1 MNDLTI
7 TITGWAATTP
17 TVRLSAQGIEMSSF
31 RLASTPRYFDRN
43 AGVWTDGRTEWFTV
57 RCFRSS
63 AVTVAQSV
71 KKGEPVIVTGKLR
84 THEWTT
90 NDGLDRVDL
99 QIDATGVGHD
109 LTRGISA
116 FSKATVATAS
126 DEPGEPADDEAAAG
140 TGSSDELEPED
151 LDEDLDGSDGDG
163 DPEFAGTASAAGT
176 AA

>member
-1 MNDLTI
+1 MNELTI

-17 TVRLSAQGIEMSSF
+17 TVRLSTQGIEMSSF
-31 RLASTPRYFDRN
+31 RLASTPRYFDRA
-43 AGVWTDGRTEWFTV
+43 AGAWTDGRTEWFTV

-109 LTRGISA
+109 LTRGIST
-116 FSKATVATAS
+116 FSKATVTAAAG
-126 DEPGEPADDEAAAG
+126 EAQEPADDDAG
-140 TGSSDELEPED
+140 ESAGGTDEVEPQDLED
-151 LDEDLDGSDGDG
+151 LGEVDGDAE
-163 DPEFAGTASAAGT
+163 PEFAAGASAAGT